1 MIPVTKSSVSRL
13 NNKMLEKGWEG
24 FEGGMTTKKYIA
36 ITKTSKAT
44 ATRDLQQLQEL
55 GAFIPEGA
63 GRALHYHLSLQY

>member
-24 FEGGMTTKKYIA
+24 FEGGMTTK
-36 ITKTSKAT
+36 TSKAT
-44 ATRDLQQLQEL
+44 ATMDLQQLQEL

-63 GRALHYHLSLQY
+63 GRAVHYHLSL